1 MEIGRSLSWCLK
13 VGCLAV
19 LKWSSTGSPTHT
31 SSLFICECGVHF
43 SVCIHMCLV
52 TQSCPNLCN
61 PMDCSLPGSS
71 IHGIILARIL
81 EWIACSF
88 SRGSSQSCDWTH
100 VYSHLLLGRQ
110 ILYHWATGQAYF
122 SMYVGGKL
130 SWKLCKENFFPKLI
144 LRLRNNNKYIVLTI
158 TIIGSAY

>member
-88 SRGSSQSCDWTH
+88 SRGSSRPRDQTH
-100 VYSHLLLGRQ
+100 ISLHLQVDSLPLSHLLLLLSR
-110 ILYHWATGQAYF
+110 F
-122 SMYVGGKL
+122 SRVR
-130 SWKLCKENFFPKLI
+130 LCVTP
-144 LRLRNNNKYIVLTI
+144 
-158 TIIGSAY
+158 

>member
-81 EWIACSF
+81 EQVAISF
-88 SRGSSQSCDWTH
+88 SRGSSQLRDQTWVSQIAGRLSTVWATREFYPFTKWL
-100 VYSHLLLGRQ
+100 VKSHRSFLVLGQELIKLLLK
-110 ILYHWATGQAYF
+110 ILVWFA
-122 SMYVGGKL
+122 
-130 SWKLCKENFFPKLI
+130 
-144 LRLRNNNKYIVLTI
+144 
-158 TIIGSAY
+158 